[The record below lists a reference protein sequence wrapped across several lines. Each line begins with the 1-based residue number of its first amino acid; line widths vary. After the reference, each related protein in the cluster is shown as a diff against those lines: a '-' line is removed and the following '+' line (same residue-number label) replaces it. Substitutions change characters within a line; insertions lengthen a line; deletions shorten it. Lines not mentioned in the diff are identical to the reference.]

1 VIVEWFV
8 LLAAQ
13 LWEGITN
20 TLPPAS
26 SVDGVVITA
35 DRFLAPMAAG
45 IASTSAWVP
54 WGTLAVCLPIVAALY
69 AGSFTVKLLRAIAAH
84 IPFIGGA
91 G

>member
-1 VIVEWFV
+1 MIVEWFM

-13 LWEGITN
+13 LWDGIAN
-20 TLPPAS
+20 GLPPATAG
-26 SVDGVVITA
+26 DGVYITA

-45 IASTSAWVP
+45 IASTSSWVP
-54 WGTLAVCLPIVAALY
+54 WGTLGVCLAIVTTLY
-69 AGSFTVKLLRAIAAH
+69 VASFTIKLLRAIAAH